1 MRHAGPAGLAI
12 CLAVTVAASQLC
24 ANRLTFEVWPD
35 SSPDHAIFCSVALND
50 GWITLVQVTG
60 AGMPNPRPMR
70 WRASQAEVDAVSDS
84 LQAFVGGELRSV
96 DTYVSRLP
104 PAPFLTVT
112 WLTRLDD
119 RLATGLYIQPGLA
132 LPAPLSAMLS
142 SLGLT
147 RPCGLTARAVE

>member
-84 LQAFVGGELRSV
+84 LQAFGRGELRSV
-96 DTYVSRLP
+96 
-104 PAPFLTVT
+104 
-112 WLTRLDD
+112 
-119 RLATGLYIQPGLA
+119 AT
-132 LPAPLSAMLS
+132 
-142 SLGLT
+142 
-147 RPCGLTARAVE
+147 